1 MKLKTMATGLC
12 LALAMTNLCALGG
25 IHDEP
30 DGCAVKLLPDGGFQV
45 TAIGSGEYMFKNPK
59 AIRIA
64 RKNAEMRAKAALA
77 KFLKEDL
84 STSEGMEEATKNTL
98 KMASDGNSQSSDA
111 TMESVSSTMESIR
124 NSASAL
130 LTGVVV
136 LEDENLPEG
145 NGGSYRVKVG
155 VSSKTTKVSQNAAT
169 GISKSLDNRTPA
181 PPAGGAGGGGAIAAP
196 ALPAS
201 PSPAEAPA
209 GGMAQGL
216 PPVPEGW
223 TVCIGYGAD
232 RKKAVQAALVEGVS
246 QVYGQQL
253 QNDERLSERTA
264 QMQASGSMFGKLV
277 EASAM
282 FSSEQTVSCTTT
294 KTAGFVR
301 EFRIIAVVA
310 KEGNQE
316 ATVYA
321 NIVNPRAGG
330 VAALLVCRPTMTIED
345 KSTIYQLGPKTRMSG
360 AEVAKAVQFALP
372 LGLEK
377 ANKFIILNDKSLK
390 TVIDNKAAT
399 TAMVAAGLANA
410 SELMQAGQ
418 GITPDFS
425 LRTEIKDIKYS
436 KKLGQDKKTKK
447 FGQVYKMSVKL
458 DVTLMNDRT
467 GQAVKSDTITLAL
480 DNDEIK
486 GLLAEDEDADLLQ
499 AALSKLAEPLEQWIG
514 AK

>member
-1 MKLKTMATGLC
+1 MNLKVKKSGLC
-12 LALAMTNLCALGG
+12 LAFIMTNLCVLGG

-45 TAIGSGEYMFKNPK
+45 TAIGSGDYMFNNPK
-59 AIRIA
+59 AIRVA
-64 RKNAEMRAKAALA
+64 RKTAEMRAKAALA

-98 KMASDGNSQSSDA
+98 KMASDGNSQSTDA
-111 TMESVSSTMESIR
+111 TMASVSSTMESIR

-136 LEDENLPEG
+136 LEDEKLPEG

-155 VSSKTTKVSQNAAT
+155 VSSKTTKVSQKAAV
-169 GISKSLDNRTPA
+169 GISQSLDSSPT
-181 PPAGGAGGGGAIAAP
+181 PPAGAGGGAPGAQP
-196 ALPAS
+196 LSALPSSAGAS
-201 PSPAEAPA
+201 AIGVAE
-209 GGMAQGL
+209 GL

-264 QMQASGSMFGKLV
+264 QMQASSSMFGKLV

-301 EFRIIAVVA
+301 EFRIIAVVP
-310 KEGNQE
+310 KDGNQE

-360 AEVAKAVQFALP
+360 AEVAKAIQFALP

-377 ANKFIILNDKSLK
+377 ANKFIILNDKSLQS
-390 TVIDNKAAT
+390 VIDNKAAT
-399 TAMVAAGLANA
+399 TAMVANGLANA

-425 LRTEIKDIKYS
+425 LRSEIKDINYS

-447 FGQVYKMSVKL
+447 FGQVYKMTVKM
-458 DVTLMNDRT
+458 DVTLVNDRT

-486 GLLAEDEDADLLQ
+486 GLLEENEDVDLLQ
-499 AALSKLAEPLEQWIG
+499 AALSKLAEPIEQWIG